1 MYNYKGNEVN
11 LTALLSTLSLFIRLI
26 VPYLQG
32 MRGGG
37 GGRVYCVIRS
47 ELDRFFKVIS
57 LLKYQNKNISGDILI
72 TA

>member
-32 MRGGG
+32 MWGAGEYI
-37 GGRVYCVIRS
+37 V
-47 ELDRFFKVIS
+47 
-57 LLKYQNKNISGDILI
+57 
-72 TA
+72 